1 MQELYLQHHTNL
13 LNKLEDKRKLNI
25 AGYSITYDQ
34 ERKEIMKKNHKKLKA
49 KSQPKKFS
57 NVIAHLN
64 LTDISKSVNSPVAN
78 ELKSVNI
85 MKKVTALTPQ
95 NAVLSHAF
103 RTSYRRKDIDSLP
116 SKIAPICKNRNEKG
130 LSSEI

>member
-1 MQELYLQHHTNL
+1 MQELYLQHHTTL

-34 ERKEIMKKNHKKLKA
+34 DRKEIMKKNHKKLKA

-64 LTDISKSVNSPVAN
+64 LTDISKSVNSPMAN

-85 MKKVTALTPQ
+85 MKKVKALTP
-95 NAVLSHAF
+95 
-103 RTSYRRKDIDSLP
+103 
-116 SKIAPICKNRNEKG
+116 
-130 LSSEI
+130 